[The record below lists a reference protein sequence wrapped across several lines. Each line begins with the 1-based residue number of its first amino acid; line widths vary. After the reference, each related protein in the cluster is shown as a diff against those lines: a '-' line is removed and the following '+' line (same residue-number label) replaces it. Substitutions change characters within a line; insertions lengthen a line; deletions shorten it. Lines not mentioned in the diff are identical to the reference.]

1 MASANEYVVRA
12 EAHAPAL
19 HDTHGAPE
27 GWGSLPAE
35 LQEEILQHVCVE
47 VSVREEF
54 FRKRPDDMAA
64 GLAQYPFL
72 TVDMAAFPRLFAVTQ
87 EFVISRA
94 RQPSFR
100 APFRDIG
107 RLLTIQLSER
117 VERRR
122 LNPAISAADAGRLC
136 ARVDRTERWSGVSR
150 LRLREERRLD
160 SAGVDV
166 GYPFCVFEFVRR
178 GPDGAEETVAA
189 PRRFALQGRLQKRR
203 LRDRLVEELGLRHAV
218 VDGVAEFWC

>member
-1 MASANEYVVRA
+1 MASAANEYVVR
-12 EAHAPAL
+12 APAL

-35 LQEEILQHVCVE
+35 LHEEILQHVCVE
-47 VSVREEF
+47 VAVREEF
-54 FRKRPDDMAA
+54 FRQRPDDMAA

-94 RQPSFR
+94 RQPPFR
-100 APFRDIG
+100 APFTHTLTG

-136 ARVDRTERWSGVSR
+136 ARVDRTCRWAGVSR
-150 LRLREERRLD
+150 LRLREERRFD
-160 SAGVDV
+160 SDGVDV

-189 PRRFALQGRLQKRR
+189 PRRFALRGRLQKRR